1 MANPGR
7 ARGRGRVCDIA
18 LRLLIV
24 AALAA
29 LVLLA
34 ALSGLL
40 ALLSGLVL
48 LTALLPAL
56 LPAALTGLLGLLSRL
71 VLLSALVG
79 ILIHDVSCGC
89 TPGGATDGPSRRSTF
104 RGLHADLF
112 GFPRL
117 LTRLLN

>member
-1 MANPGR
+1 MCGVPSGIEWRTPA

-18 LRLLIV
+18 LLLLILIV

-48 LTALLPAL
+48 LTALLPA
-56 LPAALTGLLGLLSRL
+56 ALARLLGLLSRL
-71 VLLSALVG
+71 LLLSGLVG
-79 ILIHDVSCGC
+79 ILIHDISCGC
-89 TPGGATDGPSRRSTF
+89 TPGEQLMACHAVPRFAASMRIYLASRR
-104 RGLHADLF
+104 L
-112 GFPRL
+112 
-117 LTRLLN
+117 

>member
-48 LTALLPAL
+48 LTAL